1 MRILVAV
8 AVGWVRSFWRETWQ
22 REGGKGSSAAA
33 RVGIV
38 GAMPAIIKPDF
49 VVHGTEN
56 CAIYSLHVSPDG
68 RRLATAGQ
76 GERIPSKPLCCV
88 SGSNETWKAVY
99 LPSCIFLC
107 SRILLVHVSQLQKHE
122 MI

>member
-1 MRILVAV
+1 MQ
-8 AVGWVRSFWRETWQ
+8 G
-22 REGGKGSSAAA
+22 EGKEGSSATAG
-33 RVGIV
+33 VGIV

-76 GERIPSKPLCCV
+76 GERIPSKPVCSV
-88 SGSNETWKAVY
+88 SESNEIWTTVY
-99 LPSCIFLC
+99 FS
-107 SRILLVHVSQLQKHE
+107 STVSLHLQISARACQPPAE
-122 MI
+122 A